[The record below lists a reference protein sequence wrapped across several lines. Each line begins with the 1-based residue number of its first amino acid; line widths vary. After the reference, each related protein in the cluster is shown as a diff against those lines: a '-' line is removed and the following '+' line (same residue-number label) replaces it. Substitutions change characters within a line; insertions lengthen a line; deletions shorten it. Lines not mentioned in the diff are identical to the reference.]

1 MYVPFFFAKTKR
13 GGDTNMQKYSDLY
26 SLLESDGEAR
36 QYFETLPAYVQET
49 ISERADG
56 VNSFESLCNYVDKLT
71 RGDN

>member
-1 MYVPFFFAKTKR
+1 
-13 GGDTNMQKYSDLY
+13 MQKYSDLY

-56 VNSFESLCNYVDKLT
+56 VNSFESL
-71 RGDN
+71 